1 MMDLQLKPIG
11 TVRSSL
17 TQREGA
23 PRQGFLGGVEAWLE
37 LDEAMLP
44 GLDGLAAGMELIL
57 LTWLHLSNRA
67 ELRAT
72 PRRSD
77 GSRQETG
84 VFSTRSPE
92 RPNPIGLHRV
102 ELLKIS
108 GNRLKVSP
116 LEALDGT
123 PLLDIKPVLQQDG
136 R

>member
-1 MMDLQLKPIG
+1 
-11 TVRSSL
+11 
-17 TQREGA
+17 
-23 PRQGFLGGVEAWLE
+23 
-37 LDEAMLP
+37 
-44 GLDGLAAGMELIL
+44 MELLL

-72 PRRSD
+72 PRKSD
-77 GSRQETG
+77 GSRTETG

-102 ELLKIS
+102 QLLKIS